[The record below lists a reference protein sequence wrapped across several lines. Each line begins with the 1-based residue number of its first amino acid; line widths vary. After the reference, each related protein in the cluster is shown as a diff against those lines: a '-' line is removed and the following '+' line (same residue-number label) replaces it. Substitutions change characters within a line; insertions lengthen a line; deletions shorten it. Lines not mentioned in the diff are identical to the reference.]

1 MMVIDLIL
9 CPSCHGRLGYQEDL
23 DFTWRNCFACGRQ
36 FDEKP
41 VDKNPPVYP
50 YAPPDRPA
58 LRTPL
63 KDRRPRKLKSKKK

>member
-1 MMVIDLIL
+1 MATELIQ

-23 DFTWRNCFACGRQ
+23 DFQWRNCFACGRQ

-41 VDKNPPVYP
+41 LDKNPAVYQ

-58 LRTPL
+58 WRTPL
-63 KDRRPRKLKSKKK
+63 QDRVTRKLKGRKK

>member
-1 MMVIDLIL
+1 MVIDLIL

-23 DFTWRNCFACGRQ
+23 EFQWRNCFACGRQ

-41 VDKNPPVYP
+41 LPKNPTLYP

-58 LRTPL
+58 
-63 KDRRPRKLKSKKK
+63 RRSPSQDVVTRKLKGREK